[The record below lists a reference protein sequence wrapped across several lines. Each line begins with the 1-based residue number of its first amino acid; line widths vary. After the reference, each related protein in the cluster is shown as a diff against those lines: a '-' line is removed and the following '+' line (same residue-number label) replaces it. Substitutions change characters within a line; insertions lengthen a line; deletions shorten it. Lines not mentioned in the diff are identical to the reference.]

1 MRSRVAVL
9 AVVALAAAPLLL
21 VGCDGLS
28 GLFGGSGSV
37 RLLVTDK
44 PYPYDFIA
52 SAVVTVTRVSLR
64 VADAEEG
71 DDNEND
77 NEAADASGDDDS
89 LELAAQDGGDENGS
103 DNESE
108 NENEN
113 DNESHDGGFVTVFE
127 GERELNL
134 LDLRNGR
141 VDLLAD
147 ADVPAGHY
155 DQMRL
160 VVTRG
165 VLTLTDGRV
174 FDLRVPSGSSSGIKL
189 NFEFEVADGEEKVL
203 LLDVDLSRAF
213 SAIPSGHIDDVSTI
227 REFRFQP
234 ALAMR
239 LIDVLAAGSVSGQV
253 QDSDG
258 NSLAS
263 VAVTVYR
270 GEEEVTSTAS
280 EADGSFMLIGLPT
293 GDYRVEFSLAGYA
306 DLGLEPVNVQA
317 GAETALGV
325 VVLQSAAAP

>member
-1 MRSRVAVL
+1 MRTRVGLATLLVL
-9 AVVALAAAPLLL
+9 AVVPLM
-21 VGCDGLS
+21 VGGCDGLS
-28 GLFGGSGSV
+28 GLLGGSGSV

-64 VADAEEG
+64 VADADEGG
-71 DDNEND
+71 DDNENE

-89 LELAAQDGGDENGS
+89 LEMAGQDGASENGN

-108 NENEN
+108 NEN
-113 DNESHDGGFVTVFE
+113 DNESGDGGFVTVFE

-147 ADVPAGHY
+147 ADVPAGEY

-213 SAIPSGHIDDVSTI
+213 AAIPSGHIDDVSTI

-239 LIDVLAAGSVSGQV
+239 LIDVLEAGSISGQV
-253 QDSDG
+253 QDPDG
-258 NSLAS
+258 NPLGS
-263 VAVTVYR
+263 VAVTAYR

-293 GDYRVEFSLAGYA
+293 GEYRVEFSLAGFA
-306 DLGLEPVNVQA
+306 DQGVSPIDVQA
-317 GAETALGV
+317 GAELPLGV
-325 VVLQSAAAP
+325 VVLQPAVAP